1 VTPENIVL
9 TRQKDFSYRLVRR
22 FDSLEGD
29 MKKETFVPYEFIEN
43 AAMELSDYF
52 VSFVKLEQTSTQEY
66 ARLAGSGTLVEIE
79 GTHAILTADHVFDD
93 LPRRSGNV
101 GLVLATRFQP
111 QLHRFTINMEH
122 VEKLRVARGTCESD
136 GPDLALLIL
145 DRSQLGSIKAMKSF
159 YNLSKRRD
167 QILSNPP
174 ATDVG
179 VWLLSGMAE
188 EWTSNT
194 TPEKGYEIVKVFRG
208 MHGIGLV
215 EVEYMLNGYDCLEFK
230 AKYNENYEGPRSY
243 GGYSGG
249 GLWHLLIAKR
259 EDGDIEVTDRI
270 LSGVAFYESPIE
282 DQIRKIKCN
291 GRQSIYR
298 NVINNI
304 RQRRS

>member
-1 VTPENIVL
+1 M
-9 TRQKDFSYRLVRR
+9 R
-22 FDSLEGD
+22 
-29 MKKETFVPYEFIEN
+29 KEISVPYEFIEN

-52 VSFVKLEQTSTQEY
+52 VSFVKLEQTTTQED

-122 VEKLRVARGTCESD
+122 VEKLRVARGTFESD

-145 DRSQLGSIKAMKSF
+145 DSSQVGSIKAMKSF

-174 ATDVG
+174 AIDVG

-188 EWTSNT
+188 EWTTNT
-194 TPEKGYEIVKVFRG
+194 ALEKGYERIKVFRG
-208 MHGIGLV
+208 MHGKGLV
-215 EVEYMLNGYDCLEFK
+215 EVEYMRNGYDFLEFK
-230 AKYNENYEGPRSY
+230 AKYNEDYKGPQTY

-249 GLWHLLIAKR
+249 GLWHLLIVKR
-259 EDGDIEVTDRI
+259 EDGGAEVTDRI
-270 LSGVAFYESPIE
+270 LSGVAFWESPIE
-282 DQIRKIKCN
+282 DRIRKIKCN

-298 NVINNI
+298 NVIDSI
-304 RQRRS
+304 RQRTS